1 MKKCLITVNFKQIIM
16 KNIIL
21 KISFT
26 FLLLFATNVNAQLPL
41 QYGDAVV
48 THSRNN
54 STASSNAIVIRTIKS
69 SNTSTAPLGVNWNT
83 ATMNP
88 AGTKP
93 ANWNAPNWTYNN
105 LGAVFGITL
114 DTQVN
119 PNIYVSNNQIHFGA
133 QTNGSKVW
141 RLDGTTGAHTLVYN
155 FNNNNKSLG
164 NLKYKKIGGIDNI
177 YVSNFDNGNIERL
190 TGSASTGVPWAMQP
204 AFNPKFGLAV
214 DDPNFVPYGLAIR
227 NMAGNIFRLY
237 YAKTSLVMPYSTNE
251 IWSVALD
258 LSGNILAPTEQQEII
273 NINLLN
279 SLSGTVIADIAFTSD
294 GNKMLLGQQT
304 LKVGFKLGAHHSNV
318 VELVSMGGNTW
329 VNSSNIFPAGRMI
342 NQSNC
347 TGGVSYSD
355 NVLQG
360 TSNQFSCD
368 TTVAFSSDYIYYNE
382 PLPYRYVYGMQFMN
396 TTPGNTRSN
405 SIIIDQDEE
414 ITYSADKYQ
423 LGDIEVYKNPQA
435 CAPPCNCGTWDS
447 LDYMQTNNWWV
458 NTNNSM
464 PPLPVLTYDK
474 GQVSG
479 ILFPHYTCS
488 GNCNATFNY
497 SLIDDTGNVL
507 LERNDVSSIELISQN
522 GFNKLDCG
530 SYAINI
536 TPKCGNSICEPIQ
549 IPLVI
554 VCPPECSDCGGNA
567 KVETVGK
574 PVYSNG
580 MLNVNLTIAND
591 KPVSEVR
598 VLVEEFRITSANGNE
613 NCILCKNTPKTWGSV
628 QTASLSGI
636 NVVLS
641 NIPTIDNREI
651 VFNNNG
657 LINLNP
663 TGSLVLNLAMPNQT
677 DLDCCTIKVE
687 LCLKVIIRDIFC
699 CEKEVLKCFTFE
711 LNEK

>member
-1 MKKCLITVNFKQIIM
+1 M
-16 KNIIL
+16 KNIII
-21 KISFT
+21 KT
-26 FLLLFATNVNAQLPL
+26 KYLLLLLLTINAHAQLPL

-48 THSRNN
+48 THSRVNN
-54 STASSNAIVIRTIKS
+54 TASSNAIVVRTIKS

-83 ATMNP
+83 ATMVP
-88 AGTKP
+88 SSTKP
-93 ANWNAPNWTYNN
+93 VNWNAPNWTYNN

-114 DTQVN
+114 DTQPN
-119 PNIYVSNNQIHFGA
+119 PNIYVSNNQIHSGS

-141 RLDGTTGAHTLVYN
+141 RLNGTTGAHTLVYN

-190 TGSASTGVPWAMQP
+190 TGNTSTATPWAIQP

-214 DDPNFVPYGLAIR
+214 DDPDFVPYGLAIR
-227 NMAGNIFRLY
+227 NMAGNTFRLY
-237 YAKTSLVMPYSTNE
+237 YAKISLVAPYRTNE

-258 LSGNILAPTEQQEII
+258 LSGNILAPTEQQEVIDVS
-273 NINLLN
+273 LLN
-279 SLSGTVIADIAFTSD
+279 TYAYTVIADIAFTND

-304 LKVGFKLGAHHSNV
+304 LKSGFTLFAHSSAV
-318 VELVSMGGNTW
+318 VELVFAGGNNW
-329 VNSSNIFPAGRMI
+329 INSPNTFPAGKNHPPFSI
-342 NQSNC
+342 FETSC
-347 TGGVSYSD
+347 TGGISYSD

-368 TTVAFSSDYIYYNE
+368 TTVAFSSDFIYWSD
-382 PLPYRYVYGMQFMN
+382 PPPYRNVYGVQFMS
-396 TTPGNTRSN
+396 TIPGNTRSN
-405 SIIIDQDEE
+405 SIIIDQDDA
-414 ITYSADKYQ
+414 ITSGGNNDKSQ

-435 CAPPCNCGTWDS
+435 CSPPCNCGMWDS
-447 LDYMQTNNWWV
+447 IDYMQNNNWWV
-458 NTNNSM
+458 NTNNTM
-464 PPLPVLTYDK
+464 PPLPVLTYNK

-479 ILFPHYTCS
+479 ILFTHYTCS
-488 GNCNATFNY
+488 GNCNATFDY
-497 SLIDDTGNVL
+497 SLINSSGNVL
-507 LERNDVSSIELISQN
+507 LERENVTTIELISQN

-536 TPKCGNSICEPIQ
+536 TPKCGNSICEPVQ

-554 VCPPECSDCGGNA
+554 VCPPECIDCGGNA
-567 KVETVGK
+567 KVETVGN

-580 MLNVNLTIAND
+580 MLNVNLTLAND

-628 QTASLSGI
+628 QTASLSGV
-636 NVVLS
+636 NVALS

-677 DLDCCTIKVE
+677 GLDCCTIKVE